1 MKKLLLIGAVV
12 CILYTDKSI
21 IHDVSEKAYE
31 QYLQMSLTLNS
42 NEFITIKTI
51 DSNYISHLILI
62 GLILIQIFGI
72 TSSLVQHK
80 IRGPPIIL

>member
-21 IHDVSEKAYE
+21 IHDVSEKAYMH
-31 QYLQMSLTLNS
+31 YLQMSLTLNS

-51 DSNYISHLILI
+51 DSNYVSCFFLI
-62 GLILIQIFGI
+62 GLILIQVFGS
-72 TSSLVQHK
+72 TSSLVQYK